1 MVRRALNAVLLGG
14 SALTLASVLIVMMI
28 PGRALSQGAEVQ
40 TFAAAGGT
48 PQVLWS
54 LPIGEE
60 DSDEDEIDGIA
71 VDDGGNVAISGI
83 MRGGLALGGEMMPSR
98 GEGDIFLARYNVEG
112 ALLWK
117 KSIGG
122 PGGDN
127 AYDLQMDGAGNIIIS
142 GWFSG
147 QVDFGGSVLQ
157 SQGGTDMFLAKYAT
171 NGALVWAQ
179 RFGGSGEDGGNEL
192 SVSANGEIAVSA
204 ISGGGFTINDQ
215 TYDGGGERDS
225 FLLRVGSGGNL
236 IWVLPFA
243 GPGTERI
250 RAVSMNDA
258 GEVFVGFQYRG
269 SVSTAGTT
277 LKARGGWD
285 GAVAKVSANGQGQWI
300 LPVGGKGTD
309 NVRGVA
315 AGPGGSVYAAGV
327 FEGPATMAGLE
338 VPSIGKKGDDFLM
351 QLTSTGE
358 LAWINSV
365 GGTGLGTGIEIRAD
379 SRGVVVSGRI
389 DTPLTVRRNKE
400 KIAVFTSPSGQ
411 PTSYLAGFTPN
422 GDLRFVYSPS
432 PSGKGSTAKGSVLK
446 VSPNGRYAVQA
457 LRFRGTLSV
466 AGSAMQ
472 TPSKTDS
479 AIILLRLNGA

>member
-1 MVRRALNAVLLGG
+1 MVRRVLNAVLRGG
-14 SALTLASVLIVMMI
+14 SALTLASALVVMMI
-28 PGRALSQGAEVQ
+28 PGKALSQGAEVQ

-54 LPIGEE
+54 LPIGAE
-60 DSDEDEIDGIA
+60 DGDEDEVDGIA

-98 GEGDIFLARYNVEG
+98 GQGDIFLARYNLEG

-127 AYDLQMDGAGNIIIS
+127 TYDRQMDGAGNIIIS

-171 NGALVWAQ
+171 NGALIWAQ
-179 RFGGSGEDGGNEL
+179 SFGGSGEDGGNEL
-192 SVSANGEIAVSA
+192 SVSANGEIAVAA
-204 ISGGGFTINDQ
+204 ISGGGFTINGQ
-215 TYDGGGERDS
+215 GYDGGGERDS
-225 FLLRVGSGGNL
+225 FLLRIGSGGNL
-236 IWVLPFA
+236 IWALPFA

-250 RAVSMNDA
+250 RGLSMNNA
-258 GEVFVGFQYRG
+258 GEVFLGFQYRG
-269 SVSTAGTT
+269 SISTAGTT
-277 LKARGGWD
+277 LQSRGGWD

-309 NVRGVA
+309 NVRGIA

-327 FEGPATMAGLE
+327 FEGPATIAGLE

-351 QLTSTGE
+351 QLTSGGK
-358 LAWINSV
+358 LAWINTT
-365 GGTGLGTGIEIRAD
+365 GGAGPGTGTEIRAD
-379 SRGVVVSGRI
+379 SRGVLVSGLI
-389 DTPLTVRRNKE
+389 ATPLTISHNRDR
-400 KIAVFTSPSGQ
+400 IAEFTSPSGQ

-432 PSGKGSTAKGSVLK
+432 PSGKGSAALGDVPG
-446 VSPNGRYAVQA
+446 VSPNGRYAVQS

-466 AGSAMQ
+466 AGSTMR
-472 TPSKTDS
+472 TPSKKDS